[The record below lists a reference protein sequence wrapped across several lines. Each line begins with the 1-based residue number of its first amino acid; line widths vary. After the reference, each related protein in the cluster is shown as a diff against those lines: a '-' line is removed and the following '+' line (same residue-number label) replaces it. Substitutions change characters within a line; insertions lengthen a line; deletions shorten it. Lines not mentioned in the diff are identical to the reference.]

1 MHNLWFSDLWWQ
13 YCTRKSLF
21 LGMHHNYGLGLF
33 PMINTGRHL
42 SGEESRTQLFW
53 NYFLCMVLFSGI
65 YFVLL
70 CNHLNKSTGH
80 ILDIFHIMHLHLV
93 FDSWNFVWKFS
104 QDTFISIEIKYIL
117 VSLVELRRFTY
128 CWFECCILT
137 THDKMISLS
146 FLILLP
152 QFNNTLHRLMV
163 RAIA

>member
-1 MHNLWFSDLWWQ
+1 MRKAELNCFS
-13 YCTRKSLF
+13 
-21 LGMHHNYGLGLF
+21 
-33 PMINTGRHL
+33 
-42 SGEESRTQLFW
+42 

-70 CNHLNKSTGH
+70 CNHFNKSTGH

-93 FDSWNFVWKFS
+93 LDSWNFVWKFS

-117 VSLVELRRFTY
+117 VTLVELRRFTY

-152 QFNNTLHRLMV
+152 VQQYFASFNGKSHSLVHWKTLASVTMCLIFSQWQAKKTVYIFIIDHGVLTFLL
-163 RAIA
+163 IL